1 MSDEEEE
8 CPECP
13 AGIPAWVMTFADL
26 MSLLMCFFVL
36 LLSFSEMDVM
46 KYRQLAGSM
55 AFAFGVQKEIDVKGI
70 PKGTSVIA
78 QEFSPGRPQPTP
90 LNEVR
95 QSTVDSSK
103 TDLDVRCPDGET
115 QSDKSEGDEGQAV
128 SEAQMQQAQEQE
140 QMISTQQDAL
150 SVAAALEVE
159 INSGQVEVETQGS
172 RIVIRVKEHGSFASG
187 SATLRPT
194 FVEVMDKMREVL
206 KDMPGLFTVEG
217 HTDDVP
223 INTSR
228 FRSNWELSASR
239 AVSVAH
245 ELFKDNSIDSRRFTI
260 VGYADTRPLVPN
272 SDRISRAKNR
282 RVEIVI
288 QQGAQLEPVPE
299 DSVLEPEDVEG
310 IEDGYER
317 PQFDY
322 SMDEIF

>member
-1 MSDEEEE
+1 MSDEEDE
-8 CPECP
+8 CPACP

-55 AFAFGVQKEIDVKGI
+55 AAAFGVQKEIDVKGI
-70 PKGTSVIA
+70 PKGTSIIA

-115 QSDKSEGDEGQAV
+115 EADKSEGDEGQTAT
-128 SEAQMQQAQEQE
+128 EQQMQQAQEQ
-140 QMISTQQDAL
+140 MMSTQSDAL
-150 SVAAALEVE
+150 TLAAALETE
-159 INSGQVEVETQGS
+159 INSGQVEVETQGT

-206 KDMPGLFTVEG
+206 KTMPGLFTVEG

-223 INTSR
+223 ISTSR

-245 ELFKDNSIDSRRFTI
+245 ELFKDHAIDPRRFTI

-272 SDRISRAKNR
+272 TDRASRAKNR

-288 QQGAQLEPVPE
+288 QQGAEPEPIPE
-299 DSVLEPEDVEG
+299 DSVLEPEDVEDL
-310 IEDGYER
+310 EDDYEH